1 MNIFKDISF
10 FYQIDI
16 KYLLFIFF
24 GIILL
29 HMILNK
35 NENDKLEKYSGKF
48 RNFITIFILIPLFFY
63 LLIQRFV

>member
-1 MNIFKDISF
+1 MNILKDISS

-16 KYLLFIFF
+16 KHLLFIFF

-48 RNFITIFILIPLFFY
+48 RNFITIFILIPLFLY